1 MTTRR
6 LVALLGTAGALAGA
20 AAAQAPAIKR
30 PPAQPV
36 LVGQMIVKLRA
47 AGVDSDRVSGMSAER
62 ARRLSSAVGQ
72 SLTPLRAMSGEAA
85 VLRLAQPLAAS
96 CPRVDARGHCRQAWR
111 WTLHVKPSLPCIQ

>member
-6 LVALLGTAGALAGA
+6 LVALLFGAASALAGA
-20 AAAQAPAIKR
+20 AAAQAPAIKS

-72 SLTPLRAMSGEAA
+72 SLTPLRAMSGTIRLVLPQMCRRGMAPASATAA
-85 VLRLAQPLAAS
+85 KTRCS
-96 CPRVDARGHCRQAWR
+96 
-111 WTLHVKPSLPCIQ
+111 